1 MKDRTNTFFG
11 ILILV
16 MVIALLSTSFSDST
30 VSQAYGE
37 AEPTVFAEEGESQLP
52 PLPLEELEEVCIE
65 PPLPSEELEDLII
78 KEEEIKQ
85 EPVCKP
91 VRRQG
96 LFQRLFRRR

>member
-1 MKDRTNTFFG
+1 MKERTNTFFG

-16 MVIALLSTSFSDST
+16 MVIALLSTNFSDSS

-37 AEPTVFAEEGESQLP
+37 AEPTVFAEESESQLP
-52 PLPLEELEEVCIE
+52 PLPSEELEEEIE

-78 KEEEIKQ
+78 KEEKIKQ
-85 EPVCKP
+85 EPVCTP